1 MDIEQA
7 LIDYTVCWNNTPV
20 YQAARYSLMSSG
32 KRIRP
37 KLAIAAFEA
46 VGGKGKSILPYA
58 CGLEMVH
65 ASSLITDD
73 IMDNDDYRRGQLAC
87 HKKFGLNIALLAPT
101 LLVSEA
107 LLLMSNPRCGRE
119 MLYTLREMCI
129 GQEAEQ
135 AEYKTGSLIR
145 SSVRIGGMVGAATL
159 DQLAAL
165 SVYGSKIG
173 YLFQVID
180 DMLDKDRPLEKVYL
194 DLSCLD
200 MFGHEADEL
209 RKIGKFIVERTS

>member
-1 MDIEQA
+1 MDIEEA
-7 LIDYTVCWNNTPV
+7 LREHTVHWDNTPI
-20 YQAARYSLMSSG
+20 YQAARYSLMSPG

-46 VGGKGKSILPYA
+46 VGGVGRKILSYA
-58 CGLEMVH
+58 CGLEMIH

-87 HKKFGLNIALLAPT
+87 HKKFGMNVALLVPT

-107 LLLMSNPRCGRE
+107 LLLMYDTACVHE
-119 MLYTLREMCI
+119 ILYTLRDMCI
-129 GQEAEQ
+129 GQEAEL

-145 SSVRIGGMVGAATL
+145 SSVRIGGIVGSAWK
-159 DQLAAL
+159 DQLEAL
-165 SVYGSKIG
+165 STYGSKIG

-180 DMLDKDRPLEKVYL
+180 DFIDGDRPREQLSL

-200 MFGHEADEL
+200 IFGSKADSL
-209 RKIGKFIVERTS
+209 REIAWFIMERTK